1 LGKYGSLNF
10 LSHFYFERPN
20 THPYFVTGLA
30 IPDLTSHF
38 AKQYNLRIKDAV
50 IPQKPELAEIHK
62 GILAHYAADK
72 QFHNAERFLQQVHKL
87 TQEFMQQGL
96 DRGRL
101 RLSVMAHVAVEL
113 MLDRQIYFHLPD
125 ICNRYY
131 SVVELADEEVLGSY
145 FDRMGLAVEKQDFI
159 SKFQFYKEKRF
170 LERFNELENIVFGL
184 GRIYSL
190 VTKTSFTPTENKQL
204 LAALSNI
211 DEDMRYRWQDFLN
224 V

>member
-1 LGKYGSLNF
+1 M
-10 LSHFYFERPN
+10 E
-20 THPYFVTGLA
+20 
-30 IPDLTSHF
+30 
-38 AKQYNLRIKDAV
+38 
-50 IPQKPELAEIHK
+50 PEWAEIHK

-72 QFHNAERFLQQVHKL
+72 QFHNSQCFLQQVSKL

-96 DRGRL
+96 DRSRL
-101 RLSVMAHVAVEL
+101 RLSVIAHVAVEL

-190 VTKTSFTPTENKQL
+190 VTKASFTPTENKQL

>member
-1 LGKYGSLNF
+1 M
-10 LSHFYFERPN
+10 E
-20 THPYFVTGLA
+20 
-30 IPDLTSHF
+30 
-38 AKQYNLRIKDAV
+38 
-50 IPQKPELAEIHK
+50 PEWAEIHK

-72 QFHNAERFLQQVHKL
+72 QFHNSERFLQQVSKL

-96 DRGRL
+96 DRSRL
-101 RLSVMAHVAVEL
+101 RLSVIAHVAVEL

-190 VTKTSFTPTENKQL
+190 VTKASFTPTENKQL